1 MKKIIAIAL
10 SIVCVFGLF
19 ACAGQTAYQKDAKD
33 FIDAA
38 ASTKIST
45 LNVTVV
51 VDGSQ
56 GKLTSTYTTVYN
68 EDSTSTMT
76 YRIET
81 VAGLDSAED
90 IAVQE
95 GTVTCDKNG
104 NYSDGGE
111 ISGKLNA
118 TGAKFDIGNK
128 LIKDY
133 EISGNSLTIKV
144 AKDDAKEVI
153 GVTTMSDVIIVVSK
167 TNSNAITSV
176 SLSYKGSDG
185 NVAIVCVYN

>member
-10 SIVCVFGLF
+10 SIVCVFALF

-111 ISGKLNA
+111 ISGKLGA

-153 GVTTMSDVIIVVSK
+153 GVTTMSDVVIVVSK

>member
-10 SIVCVFGLF
+10 SIVCVFALF

-133 EISGNSLTIKV
+133 EISGNTLTINV
-144 AKDDAKEVI
+144 AKEDAKDVI

>member
-10 SIVCVFGLF
+10 SIVCVFALF

-76 YRIET
+76 YHIET

-111 ISGKLNA
+111 ISGKLGA

>member
-10 SIVCVFGLF
+10 SIVCVFALF

-76 YRIET
+76 YHIET

-167 TNSNAITSV
+167 TNSNTITSV

>member
-10 SIVCVFGLF
+10 TIVCVFALF
-19 ACAGQTAYQKDAKD
+19 ACVGKTAYQKDAKD
-33 FIDAA
+33 FINAA
-38 ASTKIST
+38 ESTKIST

-51 VDGSQ
+51 VDGSM

-68 EDSTSTMT
+68 DDSTSTMT

-111 ISGKLNA
+111 ISGKLGA

-133 EISGNSLTIKV
+133 EISGNSLTINV
-144 AKDDAKEVI
+144 AKEDAKDVI
-153 GVTTMSDVIIVVSK
+153 GVATMSDVVIVVSK
-167 TNSNAITSV
+167 TDSNAITSV
-176 SLSYKGSDG
+176 SLSYKGADG
-185 NVAIVCVYN
+185 NVAIVCIYN

>member
-10 SIVCVFGLF
+10 SIVCVFALF

>member
-10 SIVCVFGLF
+10 SIVCVFALF

-111 ISGKLNA
+111 ISGKLGA